1 MGFVVVRSIARGHT
15 QREMAIGQLVHAH
28 YSQSNLCLCPLATHC
43 IRWPYSLTLF
53 LLSSAVCTN
62 ATAPSVSSI
71 NRILRNRAAERAAA
85 EFARAASYGYALHPT
100 HPHPHPYT
108 SFPTWPSSLPG
119 AHHALWSAVP
129 MPGGSGALPGSG
141 FGSEGHAVLNNSN
154 NNNGGSLSSGRLSLP
169 AMSPESGSRDSRSPD
184 VDANRMIGEL
194 QSCHKKKA
202 HKLTFLQHFLQ
213 TSRAR
218 TATRRTVISRSSVA
232 IAQPSVRTSWM
243 SWRRSSRSRT
253 IRA

>member
-1 MGFVVVRSIARGHT
+1 MLITVNLICVS
-15 QREMAIGQLVHAH
+15 VHSRRTA
-28 YSQSNLCLCPLATHC
+28 SGGLTH
-43 IRWPYSLTLF
+43 SLSF
-53 LLSSAVCTN
+53 LSSAVCTN

-154 NNNGGSLSSGRLSLP
+154 NNGGSLSSGRLSLP

-194 QSCHKKKA
+194 QSSPRKEG
-202 HKLTFLQHFLQ
+202 TRTDSLQTLLQ

-232 IAQPSVRTSWM
+232 IAQPLVRISWM